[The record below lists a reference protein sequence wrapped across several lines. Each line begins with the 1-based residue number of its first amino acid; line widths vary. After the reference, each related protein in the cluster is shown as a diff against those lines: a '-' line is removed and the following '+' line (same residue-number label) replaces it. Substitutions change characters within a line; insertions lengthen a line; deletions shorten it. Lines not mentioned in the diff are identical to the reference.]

1 MTRTSTTGKGGFT
14 LVELLVVIVLMTVL
28 ATMALPRLA
37 GASGAAQL
45 RTAAGQLLTTGR
57 YARNYA
63 VTHRTICRLV
73 VDGQGG
79 RYELLRQSDPRNEP
93 NEFSPLRWGIGKAVG
108 LAKPIRFEQIRI
120 EPRNRAG
127 DRAPRRG
134 QYIQFDPGGQA
145 DAAVLIVTDG
155 RQAYSL
161 LVAPHTGRVWMEDG
175 RAGQIPND
183 RQDLDE

>member
-1 MTRTSTTGKGGFT
+1 MRTSTTGKGGFT

-28 ATMALPRLA
+28 STMALPRLA

-57 YARNYA
+57 YARDYA
-63 VTHRTICRLV
+63 TTHRSICRLAL
-73 VDGQGG
+73 DGKEG
-79 RYELLRQSDPRNEP
+79 RYKLLCQSDPQNKP
-93 NEFSPLRWGIGKAVG
+93 DEFSPLRWGIGKEAG
-108 LAKPIRFEQIRI
+108 LAEPIRFEQIRI
-120 EPRNRAG
+120 EPRKRA
-127 DRAPRRG
+127 DELAPRRG

-145 DAAVLIVTDG
+145 DAAALILSDG

-161 LVAPHTGRVWMEDG
+161 LVAPHTGRVWLEDG
-175 RAGQIPND
+175 RARQLPND